1 MLRATPIVLL
11 AFFFQAEDGIRDRT
25 VTGVQ
30 TCALPIY
37 IALGDYAEA
46 LAKLHDTLRKARDRN
61 NAFFQGRL
69 INTLGWLYQEL
80 GDFRRAHEHNR
91 ESVDMAARINNSN
104 VEISAAINIG
114 LDYLAF
120 GEATRAVGHLEET
133 LTRIEKFGYGAHR
146 WRWTIH
152 ATAYLAEALLAA
164 RNPAAAQVQAERA
177 LAQAHATGSMKYVGK
192 CHALL
197 GDIALAERHPSRAI
211 EEFGRALDVAR
222 RLEYPTLTWQAA
234 HRLAAA
240 EWDAGKRED
249 AGTHAGLAAEAIATI
264 TNRVPEPALR
274 ETFLTWAPVHEAQAL
289 ADRLRRG

>member
-1 MLRATPIVLL
+1 
-11 AFFFQAEDGIRDRT
+11 
-25 VTGVQ
+25 
-30 TCALPIY
+30 
-37 IALGDYAEA
+37 
-46 LAKLHDTLRKARDRN
+46 
-61 NAFFQGRL
+61 
-69 INTLGWLYQEL
+69 
-80 GDFRRAHEHNR
+80 
-91 ESVDMAARINNSN
+91 MAARINNSN

-146 WRWTIH
+146 WRWTI
-152 ATAYLAEALLAA
+152 
-164 RNPAAAQVQAERA
+164 
-177 LAQAHATGSMKYVGK
+177 HATGSMKYVGK

-249 AGTHAGLAAEAIATI
+249 AVTHAGLAAETIATI
-264 TNRVPEPALR
+264 TN
-274 ETFLTWAPVHEAQAL
+274 
-289 ADRLRRG
+289 